1 MSEQTDESRPHCRAV
16 WVVTALVVLLV
27 LYPLS
32 MGPMSVVHDRS
43 SPKVQV
49 VLRAI
54 YAPLAL
60 LSIKT
65 GTETIVDKYMKW
77 WDTLLDP

>member
-1 MSEQTDESRPHCRAV
+1 MTEPTDESRTHCKAV
-16 WVVTALVVLLV
+16 WVVTALVVLFV

-43 SPKVQV
+43 SPKVQG

-54 YAPLAL
+54 YAPLSL
-60 LSIKT
+60 LSTKT
-65 GTETIVDKYMKW
+65 GTD
-77 WDTLLDP
+77 